1 MSNSNSWLSSSID
14 DIVFENRNKS
24 YGAYLLRRIYDKNMT
39 KGILAGLLFFLFLI
53 FAPQAYAYLKHK
65 LTPVVEE
72 DLSNREVTLAEPP
85 PIDPNEPEPPPP
97 PPVEAPKPKAQIQ
110 FVPPKVEEDEKVVEE
125 IPPPDIVEVETKVVS
140 TATVEG
146 EESEGNAAPDDG
158 PKEAPAVIEEDPDDK
173 KIFSFVQQ
181 KPEFPD
187 GEAALLKYLYANIKY
202 PPIARENG
210 IEGQVVVRFVVSK
223 TGKIDD
229 VKILRS
235 LGGGCDEEASR
246 VVRAMP
252 AWKPGKHNG
261 KAVNCTYTLPIKF
274 QLQ

>member
-24 YGAYLLRRIYDKNMT
+24 YGAYLLRRLYDKNMT

-53 FAPQAYAYLKHK
+53 FAPQAYAYLKNK
-65 LTPVVEE
+65 LTPVAEE

-125 IPPPDIVEVETKVVS
+125 IPPPDIVEVENKQVS
-140 TATVEG
+140 TTTVEG
-146 EESEGNAAPDDG
+146 EEDEGNAAPDEG
-158 PKEAPAVIEEDPDDK
+158 PAAPAVIEEDPDDK
-173 KIFSFVQQ
+173 KIFNFVQQ

>member
-53 FAPQAYAYLKHK
+53 FAPQAYAYLKNK
-65 LTPVVEE
+65 LTPVADE

-173 KIFSFVQQ
+173 KIFNFVQQ